1 MGRFNDPK
9 GPGYIARIDQLL
21 GKIPTITDAAERAAA
36 YRELN
41 VIFMQQQ
48 PTIPLM
54 YRPDQFY
61 EFSTRH
67 WTGFATGQN
76 PYLPPQIPGERLGT
90 GMLWSLKPVPQ
101 D

>member
-9 GPGYIARIDQLL
+9 SADYIKRIDELL
-21 GKIPTITDAAERAAA
+21 ADIPTIKDEQEQIKA

-61 EFSTRH
+61 EYSTRH
-67 WTGFATGQN
+67 WTNYATAKN
-76 PYLPPQIPGERLGT
+76 PYLPQQIPGERLGT
-90 GMLWSLKPVPQ
+90 RMLWSLKAVAQ
-101 D
+101 N